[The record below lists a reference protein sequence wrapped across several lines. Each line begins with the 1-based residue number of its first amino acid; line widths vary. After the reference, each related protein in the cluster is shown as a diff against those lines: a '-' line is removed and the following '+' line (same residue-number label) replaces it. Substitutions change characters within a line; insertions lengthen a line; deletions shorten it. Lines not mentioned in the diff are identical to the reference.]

1 MPTPVFAAEARA
13 FNLQGMGVRLWPST
27 IYRSVLRRSCFAS
40 VITCCTAVRETRN
53 SFAIA
58 AGPKPASKAAR
69 INRSCPAV
77 TVAALSG
84 FARAAFSGARFGDR
98 PASFGASGALRPRR
112 RSSSATGLR
121 QPVELGFV
129 QHAQGPDQV
138 GQWGEIDALNRKE
151 AAAARSRRSRRL
163 FRFSN
168 GQQAGL
174 SALAVRR
181 RRPLAGT
188 RCAASSLA
196 LPCHTFTFRILAFG
210 ESLPMIGYLL
220 GHIQFQTTRR
230 YAHLANEVQKASDY
244 RVEDSNDTHIMLVN
258 LRQNCGS

>member
-1 MPTPVFAAEARA
+1 M
-13 FNLQGMGVRLWPST
+13 
-27 IYRSVLRRSCFAS
+27 
-40 VITCCTAVRETRN
+40 
-53 SFAIA
+53 IA
-58 AGPKPASKAAR
+58 AALRPASKAAR

-77 TVAALSG
+77 TVAVLSG
-84 FARAAFSGARFGDR
+84 FARAAFSGVRFGDR
-98 PASFGASGALRPRR
+98 PASFGASGALRPRHQP
-112 RSSSATGLR
+112 SSAAALR

-129 QHAQGPDQV
+129 QHTQGPDQV
-138 GQWGEIDALNRKE
+138 GQRGEIDALNREE

-163 FRFSN
+163 LRVSN

-181 RRPLAGT
+181 RRPLGGT

-196 LPCHTFTFRILAFG
+196 LPCHTFAFRILAFA

-220 GHIQFQTTRR
+220 GHIQFRTTGR

-244 RVEDSNDTHIMLVN
+244 QVEDSNHTHIMPVN